1 MRERD
6 RLAAMCALFLGEDT
20 ELADWPPKKQA
31 RESDGGMN
39 IPMCFRR
46 MLSLASEALS
56 CRMKIG
62 RDAFN

>member
-1 MRERD
+1 MRERGG
-6 RLAAMCALFLGEDT
+6 LAASCALFLGGDT
-20 ELADWPPKKQA
+20 KLGDWPPKKQA

-56 CRMKIG
+56 CTMKIG